1 MNEKLILNSGLG
13 YLSYL
18 NEFHLNLIL
27 KYSRHLPSQKS
38 FSKRF
43 LEYLICTLIVIN
55 VLGLKNEIYLVSLVL
70 FVFFLILFE
79 IIKSLS
85 VDDVSF

>member
-1 MNEKLILNSGLG
+1 MNEKLILNSGIG

-18 NEFHLNLIL
+18 NKFHLNLIL
-27 KYSRHLPSQKS
+27 KYSRNLPSQKS

-55 VLGLKNEIYLVSLVL
+55 VLGLK
-70 FVFFLILFE
+70 
-79 IIKSLS
+79 K
-85 VDDVSF
+85 